1 MTVCFCDSRELATEN
16 HYVELCGTVQIA
28 YGRKLRSIS
37 VYPWSYVVLS
47 SLHTVGSC
55 AVGSISVYPWSYVVL
70 SRLHTVGTCAVYRFI
85 QLRLTLTIARLIK
98 LKVIVSL
105 CFAGHR

>member
-1 MTVCFCDSRELATEN
+1 M
-16 HYVELCGTVQIA
+16 ELCGTVQFA
-28 YGRKLRSIS
+28 HGRELR
-37 VYPWSYVVLS
+37 
-47 SLHTVGSC
+47 
-55 AVGSISVYPWSYVVL
+55 SISVYPWSYVVL

-105 CFAGHR
+105 CFAGRSQITWMLSQLKHGDKQHYVRKINTIGDIHSDCQIRCK